1 MEIIIKRKH
10 FSPWGVDGEC
20 YINGKKVCDTV
31 EHPNMFRPP
40 GEYQLTKKN
49 FNSYFMRGNGPMKS
63 IKGEISLGVYQ
74 LQGLVLKAA
83 EMHKK
88 VYQRVQLALK
98 RGEHVELKIKN
109 LYTS

>member
-1 MEIIIKRKH
+1 MEILIKRKH

-40 GEYQLTKKN
+40 REYQLTKKN
-49 FNSYFMRGNGPMKS
+49 FSSYFMRGNGPMKS

-98 RGEHVELKIKN
+98 RGEYVELKIKN
-109 LYTS
+109 EEL